1 MLNFNG
7 ANSIRNAVKIQR
19 VCKELAKINNT
30 KHVLVT
36 VLFTDCKSLWIVS
49 VMLMGI

>member
-36 VLFTDCKSLWIVS
+36 DQSPITVLVTDQSPIL
-49 VMLMGI
+49 